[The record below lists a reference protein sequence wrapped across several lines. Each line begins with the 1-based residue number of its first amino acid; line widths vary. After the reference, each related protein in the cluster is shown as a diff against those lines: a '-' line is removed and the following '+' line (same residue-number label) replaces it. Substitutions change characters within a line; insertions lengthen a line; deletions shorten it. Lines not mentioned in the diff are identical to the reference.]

1 MAIMSILGGGR
12 IINKKIRRLPGWS
25 VGARLL
31 LINGLLMVALVVV
44 TVIAWRALSAQSR
57 AMAEL
62 ALISKAARYHQD
74 ADTVHANLRADV
86 SAALASAAL
95 SADERAAIAASLA
108 DNARVFRQDLM
119 TLENINVTSD
129 VVETET
135 KAHVL
140 ADIFL
145 ASAMEAGPLALRDAK
160 AAEALARKISARTC
174 TLVSVSTTSE
184 VTLMFSSV
192 IRSWRKTLAL
202 SANEAAIAA
211 RSSAESAA
219 LARAALTSARRLAWT
234 VSAS

>member
-1 MAIMSILGGGR
+1 
-12 IINKKIRRLPGWS
+12 

-31 LINGLLMVALVVV
+31 LINGLLMLALVVV

-62 ALISKAARYHQD
+62 AVISKAARYHQD

-86 SAALASAAL
+86 NAALASAAL

-135 KAHVL
+135 KVRVL

-160 AAEALARKISARTC
+160 AAEALLPAFRKLAMRWTRACCGRRRRSHHISPRRPAMQPVLKR
-174 TLVSVSTTSE
+174 
-184 VTLMFSSV
+184 MQ
-192 IRSWRKTLAL
+192 
-202 SANEAAIAA
+202 SAG
-211 RSSAESAA
+211 
-219 LARAALTSARRLAWT
+219 
-234 VSAS
+234 